1 MVHPHLQ
8 PLGLFIQTRL
18 KVLLCS
24 PCESALLPKSVS
36 RHFSDKHA
44 NLHVSV
50 NEKQIMT
57 VAQEY
62 QLVNEMPKITGP
74 VFQYSGLPVLKDCI
88 KCPYCEAVF
97 GVKSMSKHHYT
108 EHSGS
113 PTPDFNSL
121 PQIFA
126 QQLNKGQNK
135 TLFQVFVSS
144 IQPHHPLPDASISH
158 LRNLRN
164 NLVPQYFS
172 KAQDARAVST
182 WMKFTK
188 WHLHVEPYHSNTLI
202 GLAAM
207 PKKEDSLAKL
217 GAAVT
222 EIYNKG
228 YTAIDNTN
236 TIVLQKL
243 KSDDPDGR

>member
-1 MVHPHLQ
+1 M
-8 PLGLFIQTRL
+8 
-18 KVLLCS
+18 
-24 PCESALLPKSVS
+24 
-36 RHFSDKHA
+36 
-44 NLHVSV
+44 N
-50 NEKQIMT
+50 

-97 GVKSMSKHHYT
+97 GVASMSKHHYT
-108 EHSGS
+108 QHSSS

-135 TLFQVFVSS
+135 TLFEVLVSS
-144 IQPHHPLPDASISH
+144 ILPHHPLPNTSISHPLPNTSISH
-158 LRNLRN
+158 LQNLRN

-188 WHLHVEPYHSNTLI
+188 WHLHVEPYHGNTLI

-207 PKKEDSLAKL
+207 PKKEEPLAKL